1 MTGRRSN
8 HEPISARRTT
18 RLDAI
23 ERPERM
29 PEVPVRELV
38 DLGGKRVALALE
50 GARSIERRGRA
61 ITARTFADPVRA
73 FVAVANRARR
83 LVRDGYAELTP
94 TGVAE
99 PLALASWDALVAY
112 ASRLDEGRSLPQQEL
127 LLACAVTPDLD
138 RRDPRFG
145 RALAT
150 LALLEWPSTFDVGGA
165 LATLDEPDL
174 ALADV
179 LERELAAEPRAYPM
193 ELVRLTALHGSAR
206 GVGLALA
213 ALSRTRDADAWLDV
227 LIEGDPF
234 FDSTHVPAL
243 EALGKR
249 APSRDVARILG
260 EIAAEH
266 APRRK
271 RR

>member
-1 MTGRRSN
+1 MEIAPAQSPEPRR
-8 HEPISARRTT
+8 I
-18 RLDAI
+18 
-23 ERPERM
+23 
-29 PEVPVRELV
+29 
-38 DLGGKRVALALE
+38 G
-50 GARSIERRGRA
+50 
-61 ITARTFADPVRA
+61 
-73 FVAVANRARR
+73 
-83 LVRDGYAELTP
+83 
-94 TGVAE
+94 
-99 PLALASWDALVAY
+99 SWDELAIY
-112 ASRLDEGRSLPQQEL
+112 ASRLDQTRSLPRQEL
-127 LLACAVTPDLD
+127 LIASTITPELT
-138 RRDPRFG
+138 RREPRFG

-179 LERELAAEPRAYPM
+179 LERELASEPKAYPM

-234 FDSTHVPAL
+234 FDRTHVPAL

-249 APSRDVARILG
+249 PPSRDVARIVR

-266 APRRK
+266 APRAK